1 MKKKSVWVSGIC
13 LLVVAVFAF
22 GVVGNAAAAQKQWK
36 PSKILVLNANPPG
49 GGVDRRARPMSA
61 QLEKILGATAIYQ
74 NRGEGGGAVGA
85 IYFTKN
91 MPKDGSSLFFHWQMP
106 FSGGIIRKAP
116 YKVEDFAVLCSYTTI
131 INGLFVH
138 KDSPIKTLVEFVD
151 YVKKHPNDVSL
162 GFLVGSSDRV
172 ISKAFIDHF
181 DLKIREVTFN
191 GGGPTRAALAGKH
204 IDAMIC
210 GAETTWTALGDDART
225 LALFSEE
232 RSPFKPEIP
241 TMLEIAK
248 ASYPGQKMPEEL
260 YMLSNWHFIATHAE
274 VKQKYPDRFQLMAD
288 TIKKVLETKEIK
300 ELAKKTYW
308 VPRFEGPEAAQKKLE
323 WIHQT
328 ALKYKEFF
336 TSD

>member
-1 MKKKSVWVSGIC
+1 MKRKSLWQSGVC
-13 LLVVAVFAF
+13 LLGIAVFAL
-22 GVVGNAAAAQKQWK
+22 GIMGNATAAQKEWK
-36 PSKILVLNANPPG
+36 PKKILVLNANPPG
-49 GGVDRRARPMSA
+49 GGVDRRARPISL
-61 QLEKILGATAIYQ
+61 QIEKLLGAPVIYE
-74 NRGEGGGAVGA
+74 NKGEAGGAVGA
-85 IYFTKN
+85 MRFIKN

-116 YKVEDFAVLCSYTTI
+116 YKVQDFAVLCSYTTI

-151 YVKKHPNDVSL
+151 YAKKHPNEVSL

-181 DLKIREVTFN
+181 NLKIREVTFD

-225 LALFSEE
+225 LVLFSEE

-248 ASYPGQKMPEEL
+248 TSYPDQKMPGEL

-274 VKQKYPDRFQLMAD
+274 VKQKYPERFQLMAD
-288 TIKKVLETKEIK
+288 TIKKALETKEIQD
-300 ELAKKTYW
+300 LAKKSYW
-308 VPRFEGPEAAQKKLE
+308 VPKFEGPEAAQKKLV
-323 WIHQT
+323 WIHET
-328 ALKYKEFF
+328 ALKFKEFF
-336 TSD
+336 TAD